1 MRTLIIIAIGILVG
15 LLTMWVMRKA
25 RKSPREAFLL
35 FAILW
40 FAFCAYNMWVG
51 VSSAGYAVTEE
62 LPFLAINF
70 LVPVGVVFALRKRIG
85 RSAR

>member
-25 RKSPREAFLL
+25 RKSPRAAFLL

-40 FAFCAYNMWVG
+40 FAFCAYNLWVG

-70 LVPVGVVFALRKRIG
+70 LVPVAVVFALRKRVP
-85 RSAR
+85 

>member
-25 RKSPREAFLL
+25 RKSPRAAFLT

-51 VSSAGYAVTEE
+51 VNSAGYAVTEE
-62 LPFLAINF
+62 LPFLAINV
-70 LVPVGVVFALRKRIG
+70 LVPVGAVFALRNRIG
-85 RSAR
+85 GAR

>member
-1 MRTLIIIAIGILVG
+1 MRTLIIVAIGILVG
-15 LLTMWVMRKA
+15 LLTMFVMRKN
-25 RKSPREAFLL
+25 PRTAFLA

-70 LVPVGVVFALRKRIG
+70 LVPVAVVFALRKRIG
-85 RSAR
+85 RESR

>member
-25 RKSPREAFLL
+25 RKSPRAAFLL

-70 LVPVGVVFALRKRIG
+70 LVPIGMVFALRNRIG

>member
-1 MRTLIIIAIGILVG
+1 MRTLIITAIGILVG
-15 LLTMWVMRKA
+15 LLTMWVIRKA
-25 RKSPREAFLL
+25 RKSPRTAFLT

-70 LVPVGVVFALRKRIG
+70 LVPLGIVFALRKRIG
-85 RSAR
+85 LAKH

>member
-1 MRTLIIIAIGILVG
+1 MRTMIIIAIGILVG

-25 RKSPREAFLL
+25 RKSPRAAFLL

-70 LVPVGVVFALRKRIG
+70 LVPISVVFALRNRIG

>member
-1 MRTLIIIAIGILVG
+1 MRTVVIVIVGILVG

-25 RKSPREAFLL
+25 RKSHRAAFLL

-70 LVPVGVVFALRKRIG
+70 LVPISVVFALRNRIG

>member
-1 MRTLIIIAIGILVG
+1 MRSLIIISIGVLVG
-15 LLTMWVMRKA
+15 LLTMFVMRKA
-25 RKSPREAFLL
+25 RKSPRTAFLT

-70 LVPVGVVFALRKRIG
+70 LVPVAAVFALRKRIG
-85 RSAR
+85 RETR

>member
-25 RKSPREAFLL
+25 RKSPRAAFLL

-70 LVPVGVVFALRKRIG
+70 LVPLGIVFALRKWIG
-85 RSAR
+85 LAKH

>member
-15 LLTMWVMRKA
+15 LLTMWIMRKA
-25 RKSPREAFLL
+25 RKSPRTAFLA

-70 LVPVGVVFALRKRIG
+70 LVPVAVVFALRKRIG
-85 RSAR
+85 RNL

>member
-1 MRTLIIIAIGILVG
+1 MRTLIIIATGILVG
-15 LLTMWVMRKA
+15 LLTLWVARKA
-25 RKSPREAFLL
+25 RQSPRTAFLL
-35 FAILW
+35 FAIVW
-40 FAFCAYNMWVG
+40 FVFCVYNMWVG

-85 RSAR
+85 RAY

>member
-1 MRTLIIIAIGILVG
+1 MRTLIIVVIGILIG
-15 LLTMWVMRKA
+15 LLTMWIMRNA
-25 RKSPREAFLL
+25 RKSPRTAFLT

-70 LVPVGVVFALRKRIG
+70 LAPVAVMFALRKRIN
-85 RSAR
+85 RESR

>member
-25 RKSPREAFLL
+25 RKSPRAGFMA

-40 FAFCAYNMWVG
+40 LAFCAYNMWVG

-62 LPFLAINF
+62 LPILAINF
-70 LVPVGVVFALRKRIG
+70 LVPVAVVFALRKRIG
-85 RSAR
+85 RETR